1 MNTVMQEMQPP
12 MSKRGGPGRWP
23 LAAVL
28 ALLLETVFLAVI
40 SWWMQRPS
48 PPAPLPPIRIVLDA
62 VKAAPKT
69 VAPRI
74 SPPPKPAPVPKPRPQ
89 PVVHKVLSKPQ
100 PQPRQRSV
108 PAHPKFVTPNR
119 VVEDQPAL
127 PTVPPSR
134 DQASIRASFEAK
146 LRSAIQSAVRYPA
159 AARLMRLTGRTLVMF
174 EFRDGM
180 VSKIRVGRSC
190 GVALLDRAAERA
202 VRNAPYPSTPADLA
216 GQRMAF
222 EIWVHFRL
230 NN

>member
-1 MNTVMQEMQPP
+1 
-12 MSKRGGPGRWP
+12 MSGPRDARRWP

-28 ALLLETVFLAVI
+28 ALLLEAVVLAAI

-48 PPAPLPPIRIVLDA
+48 PPAPLPPIRIVLDT

-74 SPPPKPAPVPKPRPQ
+74 PPPPKPAPVPKPRPQ
-89 PVVHKVLSKPQ
+89 PAAHKVLPKPQ
-100 PQPRQRSV
+100 PQPRSAPV
-108 PAHPKFVTPNR
+108 HPKSMTASRAADV
-119 VVEDQPAL
+119 QPVA
-127 PTVPPSR
+127 PIVPPSR
-134 DQASIRASFEAK
+134 DLASVRAGFETE

-180 VSKIRVGRSC
+180 VSRIRVARSC
-190 GVALLDRAAERA
+190 GVDLLDRAAERA
-202 VRNAPYPSTPADLA
+202 VRNASYPPTPAELA

-230 NN
+230 NYR